1 MGGFTATADKNVR
14 DYCKAKALGNISEEA
29 YTIMAEVAKAQI
41 SAIRAY
47 AKQQMELGL
56 DYGLIDKISKLH
68 KTTTEYKVAVLG
80 RKLKQA
86 A

>member
-1 MGGFTATADKNVR
+1 
-14 DYCKAKALGNISEEA
+14 
-29 YTIMAEVAKAQI
+29 MAEVAKAQI

-47 AKQQMELGL
+47 AKQQQQQQMELGL